1 MPGLDFCYEI
11 IIMFSRTH
19 TVFVCEKI
27 IYLNNSVYVWQNY
40 LFKIETWIIRARKMD
55 LSFVVIDRQIVDRR
69 VDLCFIRVHL
79 TVSSFQS
86 SFSSHTI
93 PPSGPGT
100 SLSVHSCPG
109 IFFYNFRALEN
120 SHFVKADPGT
130 SFFQFFRA
138 LEPPSPR
145 IQGSQNILL
154 CITPLF
160 LLHKSTVTFI
170 KKLLKSKLS
179 IFIQRT
185 KIMISQQFL
194 LCSVKAY
201 RVPLGIRDVTEHVD
215 RVKSIDTTQTF
226 NLRWV
231 IKFTRNLLLCYI
243 MCNFLL
249 LNSRT
254 IFFFLKK
261 YHLNIQ
267 EI

>member
-1 MPGLDFCYEI
+1 MCYIHHLCYFVSKNLKDYRQFRGLIKTSAYAILKVRKGRQHFKMPGLDFCYEI

-138 LEPPSPR
+138 LEPPTPR
-145 IQGSQNILL
+145 IQGPRTSFYVLL
-154 CITPLF
+154 PCFCCINPQSPL
-160 LLHKSTVTFI
+160 
-170 KKLLKSKLS
+170 
-179 IFIQRT
+179 
-185 KIMISQQFL
+185 
-194 LCSVKAY
+194 
-201 RVPLGIRDVTEHVD
+201 
-215 RVKSIDTTQTF
+215 
-226 NLRWV
+226 
-231 IKFTRNLLLCYI
+231 
-243 MCNFLL
+243 
-249 LNSRT
+249 
-254 IFFFLKK
+254 
-261 YHLNIQ
+261 
-267 EI
+267 